1 MTKHRNADMRGR
13 ANRWLIALALY
24 LGIQLLTACVARPT
38 VPTISPT
45 QQRFN
50 AGLITARDLPKG
62 WGHRELY
69 IPDIPD
75 ATARTVVFYG
85 DNPREFPIANVSQD
99 IYIYTDGDASASA
112 FEGVLDE
119 AIPPAYADKWVWPE
133 ELEFENHAD
142 EIVIGCLPGVA
153 NDISF
158 RSCSFV
164 ARYDDMIVRV
174 YGQVFEDRW
183 MTMSQFRQLLERVD
197 ERMEAAKAP

>member
-1 MTKHRNADMRGR
+1 
-13 ANRWLIALALY
+13 
-24 LGIQLLTACVARPT
+24 
-38 VPTISPT
+38 VPTISPI

-50 AGLITARDLPKG
+50 AGLITAEDLPRG

-85 DNPREFPIANVSQD
+85 EDPRTSPVAVVNQEIM
-99 IYIYTDGDASASA
+99 IYADEEASESA
-112 FEGVLDE
+112 FESIVDE
-119 AIPPAYADKWVWPE
+119 AIPPAHADRWVWPE

-142 EIVIGCLPGVA
+142 EIVIGCLPG
-153 NDISF
+153 SMMT
-158 RSCSFV
+158 CSFV

-183 MTMSQFRQLLERVD
+183 MTMPQFRQLLERVD